1 MERVLLLAFGLAL
14 EVQEEHRVER
24 LPVVIPVEFPV
35 PRDVEADAFLERGGG
50 LFVDGFHLS
59 GAGAAGDTDRHRMVA
74 ADIEGEARFTPE
86 DDREEQ
92 GRLLLFLLLRPILS
106 GTTLPRSI
114 LSRTVL
120 SRSILFRAVLFSELL
135 LLAGSISALGSRTG
149 LAPRRARAI
158 LLDRDFAGE
167 DDKLQER
174 GSLELRLPVIF
185 FGRRFGLRFRRR
197 VSTRLFALLVLLV
210 LVGLHVQD
218 GEDGEGLVQVSLEV
232 HLLEE
237 AREFLHEVIVRE
249 GRKEVR
255 DVILG
260 GFRNGLV
267 QGADQG
273 DDIGITLIG
282 LTEFH
287 GRESDGIRRLEPVS
301 GDLDVDMAVRLRGDL
316 GSRGIAPAR
325 RARGEVLDIRDP
337 LVRRIGIQAQGRRRF
352 PGLFRGAL
360 SILEGRKLV
369 QNLVQGILDHQADGL
384 ADLLLDLPDHG
395 LQGFVAHFPPD
406 LGGDFGRG

>member
-1 MERVLLLAFGLAL
+1 
-14 EVQEEHRVER
+14 
-24 LPVVIPVEFPV
+24 
-35 PRDVEADAFLERGGG
+35 
-50 LFVDGFHLS
+50 
-59 GAGAAGDTDRHRMVA
+59 MVA

-92 GRLLLFLLLRPILS
+92 GRLLLFLLLRSILS
-106 GTTLPRSI
+106 G
-114 LSRTVL
+114 TVL
-120 SRSILFRAVLFSELL
+120 SRSILSGTTLSRSSLFRAVLFSGLL
-135 LLAGSISALGSRTG
+135 LLAGSINTLGSRTSP
-149 LAPRRARAI
+149 APRRTRAI

-197 VSTRLFALLVLLV
+197 VSTRVPTRLFALLLV

-237 AREFLHEVIVRE
+237 ARELLHEVIVRE

-287 GRESDGIRRLEPVS
+287 GRESDGIRRLEPVP

-325 RARGEVLDIRDP
+325 RARGEVLDVRNP
-337 LVRRIGIQAQGRRRF
+337 LIRRIGIQAQARRRF
-352 PGLFRGAL
+352 LGLLRSVLG
-360 SILEGRKLV
+360 ILEGRELV
-369 QNLVQGILDHQADGL
+369 QNLVQGVLDHQADGL